1 MTERPDRFA
10 GHIAVVGSGL
20 AGMITALTLAP
31 QPVVLLTRAALG
43 AESSSTWA
51 QGGIAASLG
60 ESDSVEL
67 HLADT
72 LAAGDGLCDP
82 DAAASILRDAPAAI
96 SALEAFGVHFDRGP
110 NGAYLLGLE
119 GAHCHRRIVHV
130 EGDGSGTAIVR
141 ALVDRVR
148 HTPSITVMEGVEVR
162 RLLKAGDTLCGLLC
176 ATPADA
182 VLIPAAAIVLATG
195 GLGGLYQA
203 TTTPTSNYGQ
213 GIMIAARACRRA
225 LGCW

>member
-51 QGGIAASLG
+51 QGALLQALAKATASNFIWQIRWP
-60 ESDSVEL
+60 
-67 HLADT
+67 LAMDCAILMPQPRFYET
-72 LAAGDGLCDP
+72 RQRRSRHSKLWRAFRPGPERRLPAGAG
-82 DAAASILRDAPAAI
+82 R
-96 SALEAFGVHFDRGP
+96 
-110 NGAYLLGLE
+110 
-119 GAHCHRRIVHV
+119 AHCHRRIVHV